1 VSGQVSTPDGV
12 HCNSEA
18 NAVINQFTA
27 LTGSQQ
33 QDIINFLRS
42 L

>member
-1 VSGQVSTPDGV
+1 VEAIKAHSSRG
-12 HCNSEA
+12 SEA
-18 NAVINQFTA
+18 NKVIGGFHRLKA
-27 LTGSQQ
+27 REQ

>member
-1 VSGQVSTPDGV
+1 V
-12 HCNSEA
+12 EA
-18 NAVINQFTA
+18 IEAHSSR
-27 LTGSQQ
+27 GSQANKVIDGFNRLKAREQ

>member
-1 VSGQVSTPDGV
+1 
-12 HCNSEA
+12 
-18 NAVINQFTA
+18 VIIERFNE
-27 LTGSQQ
+27 LSIKER

>member
-1 VSGQVSTPDGV
+1 VQAIRAHRSPG
-12 HCNSEA
+12 SEA
-18 NAVINQFTA
+18 NLVIERFNR
-27 LTGSQQ
+27 LREWEQ

>member
-1 VSGQVSTPDGV
+1 MTAALNARSST
-12 HCNSEA
+12 A
-18 NAVINQFTA
+18 NRVIERFER
-27 LTGSQQ
+27 LEEREQ